1 MPVTE
6 WGAGDLRRWCGGTL
20 VGGDG
25 ETGIDLIAGKSRY
38 SRRRRVRAPG
48 GDLPLRPFRK
58 RPMSHQLVE
67 VIQRLGEPHILV
79 LGDVILDRYVWGDAE
94 RISQEAPVI
103 LLREDSNE
111 IRLGGAANVARMLRG
126 LDAKASIAS
135 VTGSDADAGA
145 LRGELEASGVNCE
158 LLVDDPA
165 RPTTVKVRYMGRA
178 QNRHPH
184 QILRVDREVRTPV
197 AGSVADQIWGKIA
210 ARLDEFDAVLISDY
224 AKGVCTEELCQRV
237 IGAARKRGIPVIA
250 DPSSTGQCDLF
261 RGATA
266 LTPNRLET
274 SRAVGHPI
282 QSDQQAFAAGK
293 TLVAENGLDFVFV
306 TLDSDGIAVVRNSGD
321 AVRLPT
327 RKRQV
332 YDITGAGDTVLAMIG
347 IGAAAGIDAENLARL
362 ANIAGGLEVEKIGC
376 VPISRDEM
384 LADLVA
390 HHQGG
395 EGEKTVRSLEEL
407 GRHVAARKR
416 IGQKVVFTNGCFDL
430 LHPGHARFLREARQ
444 LGDLLVVAINSDRS
458 VRELKG
464 PTRPVVGQVDRADML
479 AALGCVDFVY
489 VFDEATPLRSLE
501 VIRPDVLVK
510 GGTTPVVVGRELV
523 ESYGGV
529 VTTLGETP
537 GFSTTKIISGIQEQN
552 RAA

>member
-1 MPVTE
+1 
-6 WGAGDLRRWCGGTL
+6 
-20 VGGDG
+20 
-25 ETGIDLIAGKSRY
+25 
-38 SRRRRVRAPG
+38 
-48 GDLPLRPFRK
+48 
-58 RPMSHQLVE
+58 MSHQLVE

-145 LRGELEASGVNCE
+145 LRGELEAAGVNCE

-184 QILRVDREVRTPV
+184 QILRVDREVRTPI
-197 AGSVADQIWGKIA
+197 AGSVADQVWARIES
-210 ARLDEFDAVLISDY
+210 RLDEFDAVLISDY

-237 IGAARKRGIPVIA
+237 IRGARKRGIPVIA
-250 DPSSTGQCDLF
+250 DPSSTGQCHLF

-293 TLVAENGLDFVFV
+293 TLVAENALDFVFV
-306 TLDSDGIAVVRNSGD
+306 TLDSDGIAVVRDNGE

-347 IGAAAGIDAENLARL
+347 IGAAAGIEPENLARL
-362 ANIAGGLEVEKIGC
+362 ANIAGGLEVEKSGC

-384 LADLVA
+384 LVDLVA
-390 HHQGG
+390 H
-395 EGEKTVRSLEEL
+395 
-407 GRHVAARKR
+407 RK
-416 IGQKVVFTNGCFDL
+416 
-430 LHPGHARFLREARQ
+430 
-444 LGDLLVVAINSDRS
+444 NS
-458 VRELKG
+458 KW
-464 PTRPVVGQVDRADML
+464 
-479 AALGCVDFVY
+479 
-489 VFDEATPLRSLE
+489 
-501 VIRPDVLVK
+501 
-510 GGTTPVVVGRELV
+510 ELV
-523 ESYGGV
+523 N
-529 VTTLGETP
+529 ETN
-537 GFSTTKIISGIQEQN
+537 SLRRCYTD
-552 RAA
+552 R